1 MDILQG
7 KSTCGGISFGHI
19 RFFEKEP
26 RLVKRCHITDESAE
40 EKRYLEA
47 RDTAIKE
54 LELLY
59 YKAEKEI
66 GEAEAQIFAIHR
78 MMLEDADYN
87 ESIVNIISKQKLN
100 AETAVLNTSETFS
113 KMFSEMDDAY
123 MQARAS
129 DVKDV
134 SDRVIN
140 TLSGN
145 DSKGFSA
152 EENSIIFAD
161 DLSPS
166 ETLQFDKEKISA
178 FVTEKGSPTSHT
190 AILARSLGIPAVAGL
205 TIPSEADG
213 KFAAVDGYAGTV
225 YIEPDEAVMN
235 KLSEKKAVKE
245 EQKKLLKRLK
255 DKPSETIDGKRIKL
269 YANIG
274 TPADLGEVIINDAEG
289 IGLFRSEFLYLET
302 NDFPSEEMQFEAYK
316 QVAEGMAE
324 KPVIIRTLDI
334 GADKK
339 IDYFKLKD
347 EENPALGMRA
357 IRICLKYKDI
367 FKTQLRAILRASAFG
382 NIMIMFPMIV
392 SKEEIIQAKEV
403 LKKAEKELEN
413 EGMPFCKTVPV
424 GIMIET
430 PAAAVISDELAEE
443 AEFFSIGTNDLT
455 QYMLAMDRQ
464 NEEIAEMTD
473 THHKAVLRMI
483 KLVIDNSKKAGIWT
497 GICGELGA
505 DTGIVP
511 ELLKMG
517 IDELSVSPNKVLE
530 LRQIIRENYSDM
542 RRK

>member
-1 MDILQG
+1 
-7 KSTCGGISFGHI
+7 
-19 RFFEKEP
+19 
-26 RLVKRCHITDESAE
+26 
-40 EKRYLEA
+40 
-47 RDTAIKE
+47 
-54 LELLY
+54 
-59 YKAEKEI
+59 
-66 GEAEAQIFAIHR
+66 
-78 MMLEDADYN
+78 
-87 ESIVNIISKQKLN
+87 
-100 AETAVLNTSETFS
+100 
-113 KMFSEMDDAY
+113 
-123 MQARAS
+123 
-129 DVKDV
+129 
-134 SDRVIN
+134 
-140 TLSGN
+140 
-145 DSKGFSA
+145 
-152 EENSIIFAD
+152 
-161 DLSPS
+161 
-166 ETLQFDKEKISA
+166 
-178 FVTEKGSPTSHT
+178 
-190 AILARSLGIPAVAGL
+190 
-205 TIPSEADG
+205 
-213 KFAAVDGYAGTV
+213 
-225 YIEPDEAVMN
+225 MN

-443 AEFFSIGTNDLT
+443 ADFFSIGTNDLT

-483 KLVIDNSKKAGIWT
+483 KWVIDNSKKAGIWT

>member
-1 MDILQG
+1 MNILKG
-7 KSTCGGISFGHI
+7 KSTCGGIAFGHI
-19 RFFEKEP
+19 RFYEKEP
-26 RLVKRCHITDESAE
+26 QIVKRQHITDEYAE
-40 EKRYLEA
+40 EKRYISA
-47 RDTAIKE
+47 RDEALKE

-66 GEAEAQIFAIHR
+66 GEAEAQIFAIHK

-87 ESIVNIISKQKLN
+87 ESVVNIILKQKLN

-113 KMFSEMDDAY
+113 KMFSEMEDAY

-140 TLSGN
+140 ILSGN
-145 DSKGFSA
+145 DGAELTS
-152 EENSIIFAD
+152 EENSIVFAE

-166 ETLQFDKEKISA
+166 ETLQFDKKKISA

-190 AILARSLGIPAVAGL
+190 AILARSLGIPAIAGVKIL
-205 TIPSEADG
+205 PEDNG
-213 KFAAVDGYAGTV
+213 KFAAVDGYTGSI
-225 YIEPDEAVMN
+225 YIEPDVAVME
-235 KLSEKKAVKE
+235 SISAKKKEKE
-245 EQKKLLKRLK
+245 EQRELLKKLK
-255 DKPSETIDGKRIKL
+255 DKPSETLDGKRIKL

-274 TPADLGEVIINDAEG
+274 TPSDLGEVIINDAEG
-289 IGLFRSEFLYLET
+289 IGLFRSEFLYLESK
-302 NDFPSEEMQFEAYK
+302 DFPSEEVQLEAYK
-316 QVAEGMAE
+316 KVAEGMGE

-392 SKEEIIQAKEV
+392 SKDEILRAKEV
-403 LKKAEKELEN
+403 LKEAESELKKD
-413 EGMPFCKTVPV
+413 GIPYCKNIPV

-443 AEFFSIGTNDLT
+443 VDFFSIGTNDLT

-473 THHKAVLRMI
+473 THHKAVLRII
-483 KLVIDNSKKAGIWT
+483 KWVIDSSKKAGIWT

-505 DTGIVP
+505 DAEIVP

-517 IDELSVSPNKVLE
+517 IDELSVSANRVLE
-530 LRQIIRENYSDM
+530 LRQIIRENYSDLG
-542 RRK
+542 RK